1 MNVTPILA
9 AITATSTALGIAAA
23 IGWRNALTLRD
34 DALSELR
41 RVKGWSDFFQEKGAQ
56 AAIELQK
63 IKAER
68 SRRGRHARACRADQ
82 EKALIATNLERLRSG
97 T

>member
-9 AITATSTALGIAAA
+9 AITATSTVFGIAAA
-23 IGWRNALTLRD
+23 IGWRNALALRD

-63 IKAER
+63 IQA
-68 SRRGRHARACRADQ
+68 ARARRAAMRAPAATT
-82 EKALIATNLERLRSG
+82 KALIATNLERLRSG